1 MLSDI
6 LAILLGCDEIKPRN
20 KKHTSYKSDDI
31 RDDELYKDMY
41 DLALC
46 ELLCDLDEDEE
57 DDN

>member
-6 LAILLGCDEIKPRN
+6 LAILLGWDEIKPKN

-41 DLALC
+41 DLTLC